1 MKTITP
7 LTLFL
12 LFLIEILTQNTTIGK
27 AWSYLVNSTKSYDS
41 VAPKWLTS
49 PYFRA
54 GNQAVIATLTGNSVT
69 PTFTFTFSSA
79 LTADPNLAYGIKN
92 YRGKAF
98 LMQATIISGKNS
110 TR

>member
-1 MKTITP
+1 MAP
-7 LTLFL
+7 LPLLL
-12 LFLIEILTQNTTIGK
+12 LFLFEILAQNTTMGK
-27 AWSYLVNSTKSYDS
+27 TWSYLVNSTKSYDS

-54 GNQAVIATLTGNSVT
+54 GNQAVIATLTGNSST

-79 LTADPNLAYGIKN
+79 LSANPNLAYGIKN

-98 LMQATIISGKNS
+98 LMQGMIIWGNNY

>member
-1 MKTITP
+1 M
-7 LTLFL
+7 L
-12 LFLIEILTQNTTIGK
+12 LQNTTIGK
-27 AWSYLVNSTKSYDS
+27 SGSYLVNSTKSYDS

-92 YRGKAF
+92 YRGRA
-98 LMQATIISGKNS
+98 LVMQEMIISDKNS
-110 TR
+110 TK

>member
-7 LTLFL
+7 LILFL
-12 LFLIEILTQNTTIGK
+12 LFLTQILTQNTTIGK
-27 AWSYLVNSTKSYDS
+27 TSSYLVNSTKSYDS

-69 PTFTFTFSSA
+69 PTFIFTFSSA
-79 LTADPNLAYGIKN
+79 LSADPNLAYGIKN
-92 YRGKAF
+92 YRGKAY
-98 LMQATIISGKNS
+98 LTQETTIWDKNS

>member
-1 MKTITP
+1 MATLP
-7 LTLFL
+7 FLLLFL
-12 LFLIEILTQNTTIGK
+12 LEILAQNTTIGK
-27 AWSYLVNSTKSYDS
+27 TWSYLVNSTKSYDS

-79 LTADPNLAYGIKN
+79 LSANPNLAYGIKN

-98 LMQATIISGKNS
+98 LMQGTIISGNNS